1 MNCICAGAVLSAAA
15 GLAACTYP
23 VETPPAEAV
32 HVLTA
37 YTNRVPGKW
46 VLIVDAAKANTVL
59 QAAGS
64 RCSQSDYPLD
74 LSNTFTQTANAT
86 FKTVA
91 DDVQLS
97 DHALSKS
104 ELIAGGYSGVI
115 IVSISA
121 LKATIKTE
129 GMVEASAAAETDI
142 DGSILVIKAGERMVE
157 LRQSGKGDAERDA
170 HIDCSGAGEAASAAS
185 DTAVQDVV
193 GKLAEQFANSHAI
206 RYSVPGL
213 APQ

>member
-1 MNCICAGAVLSAAA
+1 MNRIFVSVVLSAA

-32 HVLTA
+32 QVLTA
-37 YTNRVPGKW
+37 YTDKVPGKW
-46 VLIVDAAKANTVL
+46 VLIVDAAKANTTL
-59 QAAGS
+59 QDAGT
-64 RCSQSDYPLD
+64 RCSQTDYPLD
-74 LSNTFTQTANAT
+74 LAKTFAETADAT

-91 DDVQLS
+91 DEVRVS
-97 DHALSKS
+97 DRALSKA
-104 ELIAGGYSGVI
+104 ELMSGGYAGVI
-115 IVSISA
+115 IVSVSG
-121 LKATIKTE
+121 LKASIKTA
-129 GMVEASAAAETDI
+129 GVVEARAAAETEI
-142 DGSILVIKAGERMVE
+142 EGAILVIKGGERMVDS
-157 LRQSGKGDAERDA
+157 RQTGKGNAERDT
-170 HIDCSGAGEAASAAS
+170 HIDCSGAGEAAAAAS

>member
-1 MNCICAGAVLSAAA
+1 MNRIIAGVVLSAV

-32 HVLTA
+32 PVLTA
-37 YTNRVPGKW
+37 YTDRVPGKW
-46 VLIVDAAKANTVL
+46 VLIVDAAKANTTL
-59 QAAGS
+59 EDAGT
-64 RCSQSDYPLD
+64 RCSQTDYPLD
-74 LSNTFTQTANAT
+74 LAKVFAETADAT

-91 DDVQLS
+91 DDVRVS

-104 ELIAGGYSGVI
+104 ELMSGGYSGVI
-115 IVSISA
+115 IVSVSS
-121 LKATIKTE
+121 LKATIKTN
-129 GMVEASAAAETDI
+129 GVVEARAAAETEI
-142 DGSILVIKAGERMVE
+142 DGAILVIKAGERMVDT
-157 LRQSGKGDAERDA
+157 RQSGKGAAERDT

-185 DTAVQDVV
+185 DAAVQDVV

>member
-1 MNCICAGAVLSAAA
+1 LSRIFLAVVALTAGV
-15 GLAACTYP
+15 AACTYP

-32 HVLTA
+32 RVLTA

-46 VLIVDAAKANTVL
+46 ALIVDASKASTTL
-59 QAAGS
+59 EDAGT

-74 LSNTFTQTANAT
+74 LSRVFTQTADAT

-91 DDVQLS
+91 DDVQVS

-104 ELIAGGYSGVI
+104 DLASGGYAGVI
-115 IVSISA
+115 IVSVSGLRA
-121 LKATIKTE
+121 NLKTDGVVEARAAAKTE
-129 GMVEASAAAETDI
+129 I
-142 DGSILVIKAGERMVE
+142 DGAILVVKDGERMVE
-157 LRQSGKGDAERDA
+157 SRQSGQGDAERDT
-170 HIDCSGAGEAASAAS
+170 HIDCTGAGEAVAAAS
-185 DTAVQDVV
+185 DTAIQDVV

>member
-1 MNCICAGAVLSAAA
+1 LNRIFAGAVLAV

-32 HVLTA
+32 PILTA
-37 YTNRVPGKW
+37 YTDRVPGKW
-46 VLIVDAAKANTVL
+46 VLIVDAARAN
-59 QAAGS
+59 AALESSGT

-74 LSNTFTQTANAT
+74 LSKAFTETADAT

-91 DDVQLS
+91 DDVRLS

-104 ELIAGGYSGVI
+104 ELISGGYSGVI
-115 IVSISA
+115 ILSVSA
-121 LKATIKTE
+121 LKASLKTD
-129 GMVEASAAAETDI
+129 GVVEARAVAETEI
-142 DGSILVIKAGERMVE
+142 EGAILVIKGGERMVDS
-157 LRQSGKGDAERDA
+157 RQTGIGQAERDA
-170 HIDCSGAGEAASAAS
+170 HIDCSGAGEAAAAAS
-185 DTAVQDVV
+185 DTAVQDIV